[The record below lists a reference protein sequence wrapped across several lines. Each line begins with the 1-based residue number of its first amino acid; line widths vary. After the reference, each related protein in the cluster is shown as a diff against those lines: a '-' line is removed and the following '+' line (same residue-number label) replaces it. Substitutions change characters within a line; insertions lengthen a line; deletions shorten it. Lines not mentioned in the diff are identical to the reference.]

1 MDLTRSGGL
10 EPVDLQLA
18 RAHRRERLRAAL
30 AHEGADGADAIGS
43 AATASAG
50 SRAAR
55 VDDWSRR
62 VRVLLGA
69 RRLAAAFGA
78 ILAALGLGHAG
89 WVEAKAALA
98 QVLLTRA
105 WEHTRTT
112 GETARPWPWADT
124 VPVARLRVPRLD
136 IAQIVLSSAGGR
148 SLAFGPSLS
157 GAGALPGEAGTVVVS
172 AHRDT
177 HFRFLRELTIGDRVW
192 LETSSAHHA
201 YEISAIRVVDSRR
214 EGIAVDGDEALLNLV
229 TCYPFDA
236 INPRGPL
243 RYVVTA
249 RLAASARPA
258 A

>member
-1 MDLTRSGGL
+1 MEMSGSRGL

-30 AHEGADGADAIGS
+30 AHEGPDGADAIGS
-43 AATASAG
+43 AGAAG
-50 SRAAR
+50 GAPRAAR

-62 VRVLLGA
+62 VRALLGA

-78 ILAALGLGHAG
+78 VLAALGLGHAG

-98 QVLLTRA
+98 QVLLVRA
-105 WEHTRTT
+105 WEHTRST
-112 GETARPWPWADT
+112 GEPARPWPWADT
-124 VPVARLRVPRLD
+124 VPVARLRMPRLEID
-136 IAQIVLSSAGGR
+136 QIVLSGAGGR
-148 SLAFGPSLS
+148 SLAFGPSMS
-157 GAGALPGEAGTVVVS
+157 GAGALPGEPGTVVVS

-177 HFRFLRELTIGDRVW
+177 HFRFLRELSIGDRIW

-201 YEISAIRVVDSRR
+201 YEITAIRVVDSRR

-258 A
+258 V

>member
-1 MDLTRSGGL
+1 MDLTDPRGL

-30 AHEGADGADAIGS
+30 AHEGRDGADAIGS
-43 AATASAG
+43 AAASSG
-50 SRAAR
+50 GRTAR

-62 VRVLLGA
+62 VRALLGA

-78 ILAALGLGHAG
+78 VLAAFGLGHAG

-112 GETARPWPWADT
+112 GEPARPWPWADT

-136 IAQIVLSSAGGR
+136 VAQIVLSSAGGR

-157 GAGALPGEAGTVVVS
+157 GAGALPGEPGTVVVS

-177 HFRFLRELTIGDRVW
+177 HFRFLRELSIGDRVW
-192 LETSSAHHA
+192 LETAAADHG
-201 YEISAIRVVDSRR
+201 YEIVAIRVVDSRR

-249 RLAASARPA
+249 RLAASARA
-258 A
+258 AS